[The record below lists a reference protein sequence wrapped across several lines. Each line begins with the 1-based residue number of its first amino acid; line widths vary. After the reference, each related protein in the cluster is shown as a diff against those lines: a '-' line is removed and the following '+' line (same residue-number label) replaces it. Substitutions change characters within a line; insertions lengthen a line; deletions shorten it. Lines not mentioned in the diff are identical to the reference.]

1 MKKNLLNFRFSK
13 SLDLGNRR
21 QIRSLKH
28 NKKQSMTFTTRSIKN
43 LTLLQIITESQKE
56 WIALQNQMKS
66 FL

>member
-13 SLDLGNRR
+13 SLDLGNRQ
-21 QIRSLKH
+21 QITSLKH

-43 LTLLQIITESQKE
+43 LTLLQITTESQKE
-56 WIALQNQMKS
+56 SIALQNQMQS

>member
-1 MKKNLLNFRFSK
+1 MKKNLLNFRFSR

-21 QIRSLKH
+21 QITSLKH